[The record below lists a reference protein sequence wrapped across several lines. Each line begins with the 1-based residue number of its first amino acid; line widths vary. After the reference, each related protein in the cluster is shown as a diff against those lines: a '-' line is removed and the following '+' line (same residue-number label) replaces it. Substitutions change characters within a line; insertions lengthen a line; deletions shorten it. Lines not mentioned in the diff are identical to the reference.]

1 MDRSSV
7 FVFVFNL
14 NSMKL
19 HDSDEKQKS
28 FSMRHLTDALMAGEF
43 GLGDIIFI
51 EYIFIAKLHIF
62 DFL

>member
-1 MDRSSV
+1 
-7 FVFVFNL
+7 
-14 NSMKL
+14 
-19 HDSDEKQKS
+19 
-28 FSMRHLTDALMAGEF
+28 MRHLTDALMAGEF

>member
-1 MDRSSV
+1 
-7 FVFVFNL
+7 
-14 NSMKL
+14 MKL

-43 GLGDIIFI
+43 GLDDIIFI
-51 EYIFIAKLHIF
+51 EYIFIVKLHIF